1 MTQNNYVGTAYQMA
15 AKGSAEAAVPV
26 RSVNAEMNTASDEP
40 DQKPYQ
46 GVEKRRSARFKCTG
60 KVEMYEAGC
69 DAPTF
74 ATFSDISLH
83 GCYVE
88 TQATYPVGTAL
99 RINLE
104 ANGYSIEATGKV
116 RVNYPYAGMGIAL
129 EMADESR
136 THMKALLAS
145 IMRPVMVMSPSM
157 ASSLSAHGSKDLV
170 PLISDPGAALQAV
183 IDFFESKQT
192 LAREDFIRVLQQSQ
206 VGRAKS

>member
-15 AKGSAEAAVPV
+15 VKGSAEASVPT
-26 RSVNAEMNTASDEP
+26 RAVNAELNTASDEP

-46 GVEKRRSARFKCTG
+46 GVEKRRSARFKCIG
-60 KVEMYEAGC
+60 KVEMYEDGC

-88 TQATYPVGTAL
+88 TQATYPVGTAF
-99 RINLE
+99 RIKLE
-104 ANGYSIEATGKV
+104 ANGHKIEATGRV

-129 EMADESR
+129 EMTDENR
-136 THMKALLAS
+136 AHMKALLAS

-157 ASSLSAHGSKDLV
+157 ASSLSAHGSKESV
-170 PLISDPGAALQAV
+170 PLISDPGTALQAL

-192 LAREDFIRVLQQSQ
+192 LTRDDFVRVLRQSQ
-206 VGRAKS
+206 SVRAKS